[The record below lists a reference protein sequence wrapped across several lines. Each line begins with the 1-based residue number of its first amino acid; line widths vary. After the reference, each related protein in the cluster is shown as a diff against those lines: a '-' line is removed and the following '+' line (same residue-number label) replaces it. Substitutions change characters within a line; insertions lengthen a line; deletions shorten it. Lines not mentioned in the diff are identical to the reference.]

1 MSISFLFKYFNY
13 LRYSAGIAIM
23 LDAYPIVFFI
33 RDTLKIGP
41 AGSIFT
47 AIFLGMGLVLML
59 PFHLFVRIYK
69 VNFTLLKY
77 ALLFLA
83 LMLYHF
89 FLFNTS
95 GSDYVTELGNNVYIL
110 VFIFLLFHI
119 PNDVKDT
126 LIPMIFLIS
135 LVGNMT
141 LIYSLITDPSW
152 RIGMRAAVT
161 LSVDGAESS
170 SNPHIAARNGIICLM
185 TSIIMMRHYSN
196 ILLKLFLVFM
206 ALLSIGLIIFA
217 QVKSSIL
224 GLGVVVAFYVYYNL
238 TFSGIVNSIK
248 GLFTVRSITLLVLL
262 FVGINFLLSRFGD
275 IYGYLYGYIVVLG
288 DKAYD
293 LLYTATGLQLGTG
306 GATVDASAMGR
317 VSSFGYFR
325 EAFFY
330 NPSVLVLGRGY
341 KDFYMDIPVLEAF
354 VNHGIFGLIFFG
366 GFCVYAFIFSIREFK
381 NPTNMLTT
389 FLAYF
394 FMYLTVLLITTGRP
408 YDTYFWF
415 PFAIMIR
422 FLGIDYLDSDKYKR
436 ANPAPAQASTLQS
449 VQ

>member
-1 MSISFLFKYFNY
+1 
-13 LRYSAGIAIM
+13 M
-23 LDAYPIVFFI
+23 LDAYPIVFFV

-41 AGSIFT
+41 AGPIFT
-47 AIFLGMGLVLML
+47 AAFLGMGLVLML

-110 VFIFLLFHI
+110 VFIFLLFHV

-161 LSVDGAESS
+161 LSADGGEST
-170 SNPHIAARNGIICLM
+170 SNPHIAARNAIICLM
-185 TSIIMMRHYSN
+185 TSVIMARHYGN
-196 ILLKLFLVFM
+196 VLLKLFLYFM
-206 ALLSIGLIIFA
+206 ALLSAALIIFA

-224 GLGVVVAFYVYYNL
+224 GLGVVMAFFVYYNL
-238 TFSGIVNSIK
+238 TFSGVVSSIK
-248 GLFTVRSITLLVLL
+248 GLFSVRNLVMLVLL
-262 FVGINFLLSRFGD
+262 LVGVNFFLSRYGD
-275 IYGYLYGYIVVLG
+275 IFGYLTNYSDVLV

-293 LLYTATGLQLGTG
+293 LLYTATGVQV
-306 GATVDASAMGR
+306 GAGNATIDASAMGR

-325 EAFFY
+325 EAIYY

-341 KDFYMDIPVLEAF
+341 KDFYMDIPLLESF
-354 VNHGIFGLIFFG
+354 VNHGIFGLVFFG
-366 GFCVYAFIFSIREFK
+366 GFCLYAFIFSVREIR
-381 NPTNMLTT
+381 NPTNMLTI

-394 FMYLTVLLITTGRP
+394 YMYLTVLLLTTGRP

-422 FLGIDYLDSDKYKR
+422 FLGVDYLDSDKYKS
-436 ANPAPAQASTLQS
+436 AKPTLVQTGALQS